1 MQAGTARPRAE
12 RVPQDGLP
20 AFARAVNR
28 HFYESEAPEDTD
40 PYLRAFATGYRA
52 WWVRQGERVVANLGV
67 IETDVSLP
75 GGARLPVAAVTAVGV
90 SQVMRR
96 RGLLSALMAA
106 SLDEAMER
114 EEPVAAL
121 YASESAIYGRYGF
134 GIAAPHR
141 AYRAERA
148 KVRFVDPVDVRLVE
162 ETTPEAALA
171 RWPALHERVRD
182 MRGGS
187 VGTTSGMWQL
197 GVAEDPPGWRDGAT
211 ARRLVEV
218 PGRGYARYRVK
229 PQEESHYP
237 EGLVLLG
244 ELVATDPEAN
254 AALWQHVLDI
264 DLTTRVVSW
273 IRPPDDALAHL
284 LVDPLALHAFD
295 GPPLYVRLLDVPRV
309 LTARAYRAA
318 GTSVVEVVDPG
329 GRAGGRW
336 RLETDGTSAT
346 CDPSSAAP
354 DVTLPIDAL
363 AGVVFG
369 GIRTTAL
376 LDGRRLQEGRDGAA
390 AALDRLVATDRAP
403 WTTFMF

>member
-1 MQAGTARPRAE
+1 MQAETARPRAE
-12 RVPQDGLP
+12 RVPEDGL
-20 AFARAVNR
+20 ADFARAVNR
-28 HFYESEAPEDTD
+28 HFHEGEEPEDVD

-52 WWVRQGERVVANLGV
+52 WWLRHDQRVVANLGV
-67 IETDVSLP
+67 IETDISLP

-96 RGLLSALMAA
+96 RGLLSTLMTA
-106 SLDEAMER
+106 SLDEAVAR
-114 EEPVAAL
+114 GEPLAAL

-148 KVRFVDPVDVRLVE
+148 KVRFIDPVDVRLVE

-171 RWPALHERVRD
+171 SWPALHERVRD
-182 MRGGS
+182 TRGGS
-187 VGTTSGMWQL
+187 VGSTPGMWQL
-197 GVAEDPPGWRDGAT
+197 EVVEDPPSWRDGAT

-229 PQEESHYP
+229 AQEESHYP
-237 EGLVLLG
+237 EGQVLLS

-273 IRPPDDALAHL
+273 IRPPDDALPHL

-295 GPPLYVRLLDVPRV
+295 GPPLYVCVLHVPRV
-309 LTARAYRAA
+309 LAARAYGAA
-318 GTSVVEVVDPG
+318 GTSVLEVVDPS
-329 GRAGGRW
+329 GRTGGRW
-336 RLETDGTSAT
+336 RLETDGSTAT
-346 CDPSSAAP
+346 CEPSSAAP
-354 DVTLPIDAL
+354 DVTLPIDVL

-369 GIRTTAL
+369 GVRATAL
-376 LDGRRLQEGRDGAA
+376 LDARRLEEGREGAA

>member
-1 MQAGTARPRAE
+1 MASETARPRAE

-28 HFYESEAPEDTD
+28 HFHESEESEDVD
-40 PYLRAFATGYRA
+40 PYLHAFASGYRA
-52 WWVRQGERVVANLGV
+52 WWIRQGERVVANLGV

-106 SLDEAMER
+106 SLDEAVEH
-114 EEPVAAL
+114 EEPLAAL
-121 YASESAIYGRYGF
+121 YTSESAIYGRYGF
-134 GIAAPHR
+134 GVAAPHR
-141 AYRAERA
+141 AYRAERS
-148 KVRFVDPVDVRLVE
+148 KVRFADPVDHRLVE
-162 ETTPEAALA
+162 ETTPKAALA
-171 RWPALHERVRD
+171 SWPAVHQRMRD
-182 MRGGS
+182 GRGGS
-187 VGTTSGMWQL
+187 VGSTPGMWQL
-197 GVAEDPPGWRDGAT
+197 GVIVDPPGWRDGAT

-229 PQEESHYP
+229 LQEESHHP
-237 EGLVLLG
+237 EGLVLLS

-264 DLTTRVVSW
+264 DLTTRVQSW
-273 IRPPDDALAHL
+273 IRPPDDALPHL

-295 GPPLYVRLLDVPRV
+295 GPPLYLRILDVPRV
-309 LTARAYRAA
+309 LTTRAYGAA

-336 RLETDGTSAT
+336 RLETDGVAAT
-346 CDPSSAAP
+346 CEPCSASP
-354 DVTLPIDAL
+354 DVTLPVDAL

-369 GIRTTAL
+369 GIRATAL
-376 LDGRRLQEGRDGAA
+376 LDGRRLREERAGAA

-403 WTTFMF
+403 WTSFMF

>member
-1 MQAGTARPRAE
+1 MQRETTRPRPA

-28 HFYESEAPEDTD
+28 HFHESEEPEDVD

-52 WWVRQGERVVANLGV
+52 WWVRQGERIVANLGV
-67 IETDVSLP
+67 IETDISLP

-106 SLDEAMER
+106 SLDEAMDR
-114 EEPVAAL
+114 EEPLAAL
-121 YASESAIYGRYGF
+121 FASESAIYGRYGF

-148 KVRFVDPVDVRLVE
+148 KVRFLDPVDVRLVE

-171 RWPALHERVRD
+171 TWPALHERVRD
-182 MRGGS
+182 TRGGS
-187 VGTTSGMWQL
+187 VGNTPGQWQL
-197 GVAEDPPGWRDGAT
+197 GLVDDPPSWRDGAT

-229 PQEESHYP
+229 SQEESHYP
-237 EGLVLLG
+237 EGLVLLS

-264 DLTTRVVSW
+264 DLTTRVISW
-273 IRPPDDALAHL
+273 IRPPDDAVAHL
-284 LVDPLALHAFD
+284 LDDPLALHAFD
-295 GPPLYVRLLDVPRV
+295 GPPLYVRILDVPRL
-309 LTARAYRAA
+309 LTGRAYGVA
-318 GTSVVEVVDPG
+318 GTAVLDVVDPS

-336 RLETDGTSAT
+336 RLETDATSAT
-346 CDPSSAAP
+346 CTPSSDTP

-369 GIRTTAL
+369 GVPVTAL
-376 LDGRRLQEGRDGAA
+376 LDGRRLREEHDGAA
-390 AALDRLVATDRAP
+390 AALDRLVAADRAP
-403 WTTFMF
+403 WSTFMF